1 MENNKTALNS
11 LHKRYGAKFVS
22 FAGYEMPIQYSDGII
37 EEHKYTR
44 ENAGIF
50 DVSHM
55 SIFDLSGSEQ
65 EEFLKYLLPN
75 DVDKIKRSG
84 RALYSPLLN
93 NDGGVLDDLIV
104 YNLGTHYRIISNC
117 ATRSQNHDW
126 FVKQSE
132 SYDVKIKLM
141 NDLSI
146 IAIQGPN
153 SINLL
158 DKIGIHDLDRMSDF
172 DVKIYNSSMIA
183 KTGYTGEEGFEVV
196 IENSDVESFWLSLL
210 EAGASAI
217 GLGARDTLRLE
228 KGYLL
233 SGVDFASPSLD
244 DNSLLHRDSWETN
257 VPFGLDTEHDFIGK
271 SRVISHD
278 ANDSRWW
285 GVIQQEKGPLPRG
298 GKLVEDLSG
307 NVIGTLTSGAPSPS
321 LNRTGIGMGYLS
333 GVSSGDE
340 VMIVASERKKIRAI
354 VKNPPFV

>member
-1 MENNKTALNS
+1 MNKTTLFEQ
-11 LHKRYGAKFVS
+11 HKNLGAKIVDFGGWS
-22 FAGYEMPIQYSDGII
+22 MPINYGSQIN
-37 EEHKYTR
+37 EHKVVR
-44 ENAGIF
+44 SDVGIF

-65 EEFLKYLLPN
+65 AKFLKYLLPN
-75 DVDKIKRSG
+75 DVDKIKNSG

-228 KGYLL
+228 AGLNLY
-233 SGVDFASPSLD
+233 GTDMD
-244 DNSLLHRDSWETN
+244 TN
-257 VPFGLDTEHDFIGK
+257 NNPYESNLAWTIDLNDKKRDFIGK
-271 SRVISHD
+271 RALEEINKDACKELKGIILRDKGILRSHQLIEHK
-278 ANDSRWW
+278 AGN
-285 GVIQQEKGPLPRG
+285 GEI
-298 GKLVEDLSG
+298 LSG
-307 NVIGTLTSGAPSPS
+307 TYSPS
-321 LNRTGIGMGYLS
+321 FGFSIAFARLDKGHDGEGK
-333 GVSSGDE
+333 V
-340 VMIVASERKKIRAI
+340 KIRNNEFKVEI
-354 VKNPPFV
+354 VSPPFMRKGKMLI